1 MKSERPELGPSGR
14 GLKAVEYVRR
24 APLFKDDV
32 SPLLQRP
39 AAATVSRAAAPEFN
53 QAVKYVRTLS
63 VFKGESGTQSAA
75 QQSSA
80 VKYVRSA
87 PLFKGDASTQS
98 AAQQP
103 FAQQSLQR
111 PATATRT
118 QSAAQQPLSLT
129 VKSAVAAVTEAV
141 DGARLQQLP
150 FDEMKER
157 LRRRLALSV

>member
-24 APLFKDDV
+24 APLFKGDL
-32 SPLLQRP
+32 SPLQRP
-39 AAATVSRAAAPEFN
+39 ATAPVSRAAAPQFN
-53 QAVKYVRTLS
+53 PAVKYVRTVPL
-63 VFKGESGTQSAA
+63 FKGDSSTQSAA

-80 VKYVRSA
+80 VKYVRAA

-103 FAQQSLQR
+103 SAQQSLQR
-111 PATATRT
+111 PATATST
-118 QSAAQQPLSLT
+118 QIAAQQPLSLT